1 MAVSFVY
8 LAFVSLLK
16 LLTRRGRRVD
26 VKDVELLVLRHQ
38 LEILRRQDKRPKLR
52 PSDRVLMAAAGRL
65 LPPARRHGLLVTPQ
79 TLLRWHR
86 ELVRR
91 RWTYPSARPGRPSI
105 DANTRDLVLRLARE
119 NPRWGYQRI
128 AGELNKLGLA
138 VSPSTVRRVLARAGL
153 RPTPRRS
160 GPTWREFLRAP
171 AADIVA
177 CDFFCVE
184 TALLRRY
191 YVLFFI
197 ELQTRR
203 VHLAGITANPD
214 GPWVTQQGR
223 NLSLAGAF
231 GDVRFMIRDRD
242 AKFVAG
248 FDEVFR
254 TDAIEVILTPF
265 RSPQANAH
273 AERFVR
279 TARTECLDWLL
290 ILGPRHLDRVLRVYV
305 DHYNTQRPHRA
316 LGRHPPLANPPPPP
330 PPPQAELA
338 RRDRLGGLL
347 REYHLAAA

>member
-91 RWTYPSARPGRPSI
+91 RWTYPSATPGRPSI

-160 GPTWREFLRAP
+160 GPTWREFLRAQ
-171 AADIVA
+171 AAGIVA

-214 GPWVTQQGR
+214 GSWVTQQAR

-231 GDVRFMIRDRD
+231 GDVRFLIRDRD

-254 TDAIEVILTPF
+254 TDGIEVILTPF

-279 TARTECLDWLL
+279 TARTECLDWML
-290 ILGPRHLDRVLRVYV
+290 ILGPRHLERVLRIYV
-305 DHYNTQRPHRA
+305 EHYNTQRPHRS
-316 LGRHPPLANPPPPP
+316 LDQHSPVGTTPPPCGTTARP
-330 PPPQAELA
+330 L
-338 RRDRLGGLL
+338 RRDRLGGLVH
-347 REYHLAAA
+347 EYLQVA